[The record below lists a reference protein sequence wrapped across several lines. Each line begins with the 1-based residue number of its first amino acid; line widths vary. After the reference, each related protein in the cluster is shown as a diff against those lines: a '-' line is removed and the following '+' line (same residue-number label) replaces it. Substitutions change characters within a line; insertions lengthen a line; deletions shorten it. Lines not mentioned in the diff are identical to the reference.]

1 MIHRRDPDQNR
12 ASTEIL
18 VEEYPLRRAALDR
31 AECER
36 RLASEVAEAASRGVS
51 WEKIGQVLGVPAVEA
66 RERYGEMPRAS

>member
-1 MIHRRDPDQNR
+1 MIHTRDPHRTR
-12 ASTEIL
+12 AKTETL

-51 WEKIGQVLGVPAVEA
+51 WEEIGQVLGVPAVEA
-66 RERYGEMPRAS
+66 REQYGEMPRAS